1 MQSRRKFV
9 LKHVIIAVF
18 WIRFVGNFCLDKELN
33 KGCLPQRVLRR
44 KVYRFS
50 FHNLIRPP
58 HNFRVLFPVP
68 FLSRFFSVLILF
80 LLSCHLKLL
89 IFDCTKME
97 FQMFNPVFKHLFV
110 WEFRGSIPFF
120 SFSKLFWLY
129 LQNIPS
135 VYFSSCPLWLV
146 PLPSLIWVT
155 AVGSWLVFLLLLFS
169 HSWFPKGPEGF
180 FKKINQI
187 MSLPVVPHA

>member
-9 LKHVIIAVF
+9 LRHVIIAVF
-18 WIRFVGNFCLDKELN
+18 WIRFVDNFCLDKELN

-50 FHNLIRPP
+50 FHKLIRPL

-68 FLSRFFSVLILF
+68 FLSRFFCSYFVSTKLN
-80 LLSCHLKLL
+80 HLKLL

-97 FQMFNPVFKHLFV
+97 FQMFNPVFKHLLV
-110 WEFRGSIPFF
+110 WEFRGCIPFF

-129 LQNIPS
+129 LQNIPWICLFLFMS
-135 VYFSSCPLWLV
+135 TLVSATAFSHLGYCSRLLTGFLTSSLSSLLV
-146 PLPSLIWVT
+146 P
-155 AVGSWLVFLLLLFS
+155 
-169 HSWFPKGPEGF
+169 
-180 FKKINQI
+180 
-187 MSLPVVPHA
+187 